1 MAVSDPLVVGLLV
14 AAFAAIAA
22 VTVGLHVRVGKSML
36 LPVAVVA
43 LLQPLNG
50 IRPFHDTAVG
60 DLALLALAL
69 ICLPL
74 LPRLRMPPHVLMVF
88 TGVLLL
94 TAGGF
99 LGTMADGSWD
109 DTGAMLRFLI
119 GAPMVMVV
127 LSIVAPSPR
136 MAAFL
141 ALMYAV
147 GAGISSLG
155 AMAGRTSSYFQRA
168 MGFSEHQMHLALA
181 AMFGTVVAVGW
192 FVSTRDLW
200 ARIAAAV
207 LFLVCVYGGLLT
219 GSRSALL
226 GTMAALGY
234 LALLGRWPAIR
245 AALGLGLL
253 AVVALAVALPFM
265 PQGSTVFRLLGRG
278 ELTGHVALSNADHI
292 EKAREAIEEIGR
304 HPWTGLGFGQ
314 GLDAH
319 NLLLESANVGGVLGV
334 LGFLMIWGTI
344 GALLVRQLSLGV
356 RREDAL
362 RASVLGALVGYFVL
376 GMLENIIWDRHLWFF
391 ITVALFALAPTRA
404 DESDAPQDASA
415 AQAPGSTDAS
425 ALEPAESS
433 AWTTATSQ

>member
-1 MAVSDPLVVGLLV
+1 VSGPVVAGLVV
-14 AAFAAIAA
+14 AALAAIAA
-22 VTVGLHVRVGKSML
+22 LTAGLHTRVGTSML
-36 LPVAVVA
+36 LPVGLVA

-50 IRPFHDTAVG
+50 IRPFHATAVG
-60 DLALLALAL
+60 DLALLVLALA
-69 ICLPL
+69 CLPL
-74 LPRLRMPPHVLMVF
+74 LPRLRMPPHVLLVF
-88 TGVLLL
+88 AGVILL
-94 TAGGF
+94 TVGGF
-99 LGTMADGSWD
+99 LGTMADGSWA

-119 GAPMVMVV
+119 GAPVVMVV
-127 LSIVAPSPR
+127 VSILAPSPR

-141 ALMYAV
+141 ALMYAI
-147 GAGISSLG
+147 GAGISSVG
-155 AMAGRTSSYFQRA
+155 AMAGRTSSYFERA

-192 FVSTRDLW
+192 FVSARTPW

-207 LFLVCVYGGLLT
+207 LFVVCSYGGLLT

-226 GTMAALGY
+226 GTLAALGY

-245 AALGLGLL
+245 AALGLGL
-253 AVVALAVALPFM
+253 AGVVALAAALPFM
-265 PQGSTVFRLLGRG
+265 PQGSTIFRLLGRG

-292 EKAREAIEEIGR
+292 QKARDAIEEIGD

-334 LGFLMIWGTI
+334 LGFLTIWGTI
-344 GALLVRQLSLGV
+344 GALLVRQLAIGV

-362 RASVLGALVGYFVL
+362 RASGLAALTGYFVL

-404 DESDAPQDASA
+404 DASDSGHDDAPTDHSVGASLEISSDDQ
-415 AQAPGSTDAS
+415 AQRLS
-425 ALEPAESS
+425 A
-433 AWTTATSQ
+433 